1 MNNNYKTYSFVLFLS
16 FLFLINGCCSSRY
29 SYNFYRKKAEEALR
43 AKDYKK
49 AQNYYSIIY
58 SNESKRSVIDR
69 EKTTWAF
76 YRLGVIAEVT
86 GNIKLAKGY
95 YWGDSIDEGFYED
108 QRLTNWFAQAG
119 WEQLDELNSPRTL
132 EEILEFETTEPPEE
146 EDFSVE
152 KKKTI
157 VVPTKKNEGIQET
170 ILLIVVLLQ
179 ELTIKQED
187 RVVKILNHLGFSIN

>member
-58 SNESKRSVIDR
+58 SNESKRAVIDR

-157 VVPTKKNEGIQET
+157 VVPTRKERRNTGNNPANSGVITGTYNKTRRPRRKDPEPLRIF
-170 ILLIVVLLQ
+170 
-179 ELTIKQED
+179 
-187 RVVKILNHLGFSIN
+187 H